1 MTFAEKLKK
10 LMKELDLTQSKLSN
24 LTGIGKSSISQYLSG
39 KNEPSKDRK
48 QEIARALG
56 VQDNYFEMFDSAA
69 TVRND
74 GVVNLPVPLVA
85 KLMKKSKEWVMQG
98 LRDGIFPWGYA
109 VKLTNWSYFI
119 SSVKFTECT
128 GIEVPL
134 NGGEARMYKPFGKGV
149 ALPCVCFVLAGIAWA
164 VQDTK

>member
-1 MTFAEKLKK
+1 MSFSEKLKNLMRDFGLSQAK
-10 LMKELDLTQSKLSN
+10 LAD

-48 QEIARALG
+48 KEIARALG
-56 VQDNYFEMFDSAA
+56 VQEDYFEAFEAAA
-69 TVRND
+69 TVQH
-74 GVVNLPVPLVA
+74 GAIVNLPVPIAA

-98 LRDGIFPWGYA
+98 LRDGVFPWGYA

-119 SSVKFTECT
+119 SPVKFTEYT

-134 NGGEARMYKPFGKGV
+134 KNGDV
-149 ALPCVCFVLAGIAWA
+149 A
-164 VQDTK
+164 